1 MTTDRRLVLGVDGG
15 NTKTIAL
22 AATTDGTVVGAARA
36 LGGSDIYAVGVDAAI
51 ASIDRLADEAL
62 RAARSGPG
70 ADPGGGSAAAPAV
83 PAAPAA
89 APAAPAAAAFS
100 LAGAD
105 WSEDIAVL
113 RERLAARWPEP
124 LVVND
129 AIGALRAAVPHGPG
143 VVVVCGTGAAT
154 GARGADGRT
163 WHSSF
168 WQEPQGAYELGVRA
182 LHAVFRAE
190 LRIDPPT
197 ALRAAVLEALGERD
211 VEAVLHRTTRREGR
225 DRQLAAGLAPV
236 LLDVAEGGDPV
247 AIAIVRAQGVSLG
260 QTALAAARQVGIER
274 LPFAL
279 ALAGGVL
286 RHAGA
291 ALRETIVATVLAD
304 APQASVVRPTV
315 EPAAGA
321 LLLAFDRAGVEV
333 TEAVEARLRAT
344 LPPADLFD
352 THPASATER
361 S

>member
-70 ADPGGGSAAAPAV
+70 ADPGGGSAAAPA
-83 PAAPAA
+83 
-89 APAAPAAAAFS
+89 AAAFS

-105 WSEDIAVL
+105 WPEDIAVL

>member
-15 NTKTIAL
+15 NTKTIAI
-22 AATTDGTVVGAARA
+22 AAAADGTVVGAARA

-51 ASIDRLADEAL
+51 ASIERVADEAL
-62 RAARSGPG
+62 RAAASGPG
-70 ADPGGGSAAAPAV
+70 AGAGAGSLASPE
-83 PAAPAA
+83 
-89 APAAPAAAAFS
+89 AAAFS

-105 WSEDIAVL
+105 WPEDIAVL

-129 AIGALRAAVPHGPG
+129 AIGALRAAVPEGPG

-154 GARGADGRT
+154 GARGVDGRT

-168 WQEPQGAYELGVRA
+168 WQEPQGAYELGVRT

-197 ALRAAVLEALGERD
+197 ALRTAVLEALGEHD

-236 LLDVAEGGDPV
+236 LLDVAERGDPV

-291 ALRETIVATVLAD
+291 ALRETIVATVLAE
-304 APQASVVRPTV
+304 APQASIVRPTI

-321 LLLAFDRAGVEV
+321 LLLAFDRAGIEV

-352 THPASATER
+352 THPASAAER
-361 S
+361 R

>member
-70 ADPGGGSAAAPAV
+70 ADPGGGSAAAPAT
-83 PAAPAA
+83 
-89 APAAPAAAAFS
+89 PAAAAFS

-304 APQASVVRPTV
+304 APQASVVRPPV

-361 S
+361 G